1 MEVEVIYRLSIPLM
15 LIGTGVWLKS
25 LKEDSSIEIKKYWI
39 FFIIIGIFL
48 FVFRAYKYL
57 LI

>member
-57 LI
+57 LN